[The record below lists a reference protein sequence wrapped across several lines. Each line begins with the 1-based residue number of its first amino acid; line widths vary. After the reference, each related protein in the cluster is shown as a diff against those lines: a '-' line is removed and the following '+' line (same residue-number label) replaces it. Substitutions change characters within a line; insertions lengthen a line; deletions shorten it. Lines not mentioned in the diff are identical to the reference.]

1 MVTALGSVFAGASIG
16 PSFVSFDA
24 LRPEIRPFIVVVVV
38 VFFFFGYKKIYRL
51 SSSLSLSHQISAL
64 FTSTTVLCS
73 LLWISL
79 ILGVF
84 EKNSFPVFA
93 T

>member
-38 VFFFFGYKKIYRL
+38 VFFFLGIKKYI
-51 SSSLSLSHQISAL
+51 
-64 FTSTTVLCS
+64 
-73 LLWISL
+73 
-79 ILGVF
+79 G
-84 EKNSFPVFA
+84 
-93 T
+93 